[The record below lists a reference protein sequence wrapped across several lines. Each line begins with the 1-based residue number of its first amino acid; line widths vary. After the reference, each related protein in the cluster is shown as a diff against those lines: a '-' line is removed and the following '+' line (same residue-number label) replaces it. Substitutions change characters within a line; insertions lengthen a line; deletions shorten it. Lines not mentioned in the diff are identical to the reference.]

1 MSRIWVVAALLAL
14 LVVHAPCAG
23 ADGGARGEG
32 LVAGFGSI
40 WTTGE
45 NGLVRIDPQQARVV
59 AAVRTDPSDVIP
71 SLAAGE
77 GFVWSLTRRSLT
89 RIDPGRD
96 RAFGA
101 RVRLPAFS
109 SAVAAG
115 AGALWVVDYDS
126 GILRKL
132 DARDGRELA
141 AIPGVGTHAEAVVA
155 TSGAV
160 WIASIGPWVVDRH
173 GAFSPTGPGVVTRV
187 DPRTDRIVA
196 RIRVARGPGAI
207 AVADGAVWVTSF
219 RGLRPAFSVSRI
231 DAGRNRVVATF
242 HLHRLLAGVAV
253 GAGYVWVVNPG
264 TLVDGGLDMS
274 GGTLV
279 RIDPRT
285 ASVVTHRLPGSS
297 RPAAVTFSDGW
308 LWIASPGNAA
318 VLRLDPRT
326 LAERRVRVPF

>member
-1 MSRIWVVAALLAL
+1 M
-14 LVVHAPCAG
+14 
-23 ADGGARGEG
+23 
-32 LVAGFGSI
+32 
-40 WTTGE
+40 
-45 NGLVRIDPQQARVV
+45 
-59 AAVRTDPSDVIP
+59 
-71 SLAAGE
+71 
-77 GFVWSLTRRSLT
+77 
-89 RIDPGRD
+89 
-96 RAFGA
+96 
-101 RVRLPAFS
+101 
-109 SAVAAG
+109 
-115 AGALWVVDYDS
+115 
-126 GILRKL
+126 
-132 DARDGRELA
+132 
-141 AIPGVGTHAEAVVA
+141 
-155 TSGAV
+155 
-160 WIASIGPWVVDRH
+160 
-173 GAFSPTGPGVVTRV
+173 
-187 DPRTDRIVA
+187 
-196 RIRVARGPGAI
+196 
-207 AVADGAVWVTSF
+207 TSF

>member
-1 MSRIWVVAALLAL
+1 MSRIGVFAALLVLL
-14 LVVHAPCAG
+14 LVHASGAG

-45 NGLVRIDPQQARVV
+45 NGLVRIDPQQPRVV
-59 AAVRTDPSDVIP
+59 GSVRTDSSDVIP

-77 GFVWSLTRRSLT
+77 GSVWSLTRRSLT

-96 RAFGA
+96 RALGA
-101 RVRLPAFS
+101 PVRLPAPS

-115 AGALWVVDYDS
+115 AGALWVVEYHS

-132 DARDGRELA
+132 DARDGHQLA
-141 AIPGVGTHAEAVVA
+141 AIPGVGRHAEAVVA

-160 WIASIGPWVVDRH
+160 WVASIGPWVVDRH
-173 GAFSPTGPGVVTRV
+173 GAFSPSGPGVVTRV

-196 RIRVARGPGAI
+196 RIRVSRGPGAL

-219 RGLRPAFSVSRI
+219 RGLRPAFSVTRI
-231 DAGRNRVVATF
+231 DANRNRVAATF
-242 HLHRLLAGVAV
+242 HLHRLLAGVTV
-253 GAGYVWVVNPG
+253 GAGYAWVVNPG

-285 ASVVTHRLPGSS
+285 GSVATRRLPGSS
-297 RPAAVTFSDGW
+297 RPAAIAFSDGW
-308 LWIASPGNAA
+308 LWIASPGNAT

-326 LAERRVRVPF
+326 LAERRVRVPL